1 MENDIINLQKTAPI
15 CTYNNWQKRTAWFL
29 SGQAISLF
37 GSALTQFAIVWHITL
52 STSSGV
58 MLMIS
63 TLCSFLPQ
71 ILISLFAGVW
81 ADRHNRKRLIIM
93 ADGMIAVATLVSALV
108 FMTGY
113 KELWILFVISA
124 VRSVGSGVQSPAV
137 NALIPQ
143 LVPKEKLMRING
155 INGTIQSLTLM
166 AAPAVSGGILSLFG
180 LQAAFFIDVITAVI
194 GIGILLFI
202 KVDKV
207 KRNLNQE
214 EKGVLADLKEGVKY
228 TWEHPFLRTFL
239 FCYGIMMFLVTP
251 ACILTPLMVA
261 RSFGEEV
268 WRLTANEMLWSVGT
282 VIGGI
287 IISVWGGCKNR
298 LHTLILGTILYG
310 LFTAALGIST
320 NFTAYLIFLFI
331 AGASMPL
338 INSTGMVVLQETVE
352 LNMQGRVFSLVQ
364 ILASSAI
371 PLGMTIFGPAS
382 DLIKIEY
389 MLILTGLLLMVL
401 GVFMLFNRNIKSGN
415 IN

>member
-1 MENDIINLQKTAPI
+1 ENDIINLQKTAPI

-81 ADRHNRKRLIIM
+81 ADRHNRKLLI
-93 ADGMIAVATLVSALV
+93 
-108 FMTGY
+108 
-113 KELWILFVISA
+113 ILFVISA

-155 INGTIQSLTLM
+155 INGTIQSLTLL

-228 TWEHPFLRTFL
+228 TWGHSFLRTFL

-282 VIGGI
+282 VVGGI